1 MTRVSVLRQLLP
13 TGGAAASAGASRRA
27 QKHARSAAWA
37 FAGASP
43 AAFVRQA
50 TFCALLTFAGAA
62 GAQAPGAPA
71 AAQVAPAPSQPA
83 QLDDFAAYVDS
94 ARKTFN
100 VPGIAVAIVK
110 DGKVVMEQGFGIR
123 EISKPDKV
131 DANTLFAIASNT
143 KAFTA
148 ASLQQLAEQG
158 KLKMDDRVID
168 HLPWFRMSD
177 PYVTHEMRIRDL
189 LAHRSGLSLGAGDLL
204 YWPPSSYTTKEVVE
218 RLRDVPL
225 KNGFRSGYAYDN
237 ILFAVATLVIEQAS
251 GQTYADYVRQHI
263 FKPVGMDESVIDKTY
278 LKPGMDVAVGHAR
291 SNFKDLVTVPPMA
304 WLNDPGA
311 GGIYASVH
319 DLAKWMNVQLAGG
332 ALSGDGADAS
342 APRLFSKD
350 SQNQMWSMLTPISIG
365 KPPIPELA
373 PLIPHFYGYG
383 EGWFLSDYRN
393 QRLVWH
399 TGGWPGMVSRVTL
412 VPELHLG
419 VVVLTNQESGAA
431 FNAVTYRVL
440 DAYLNGAQGA
450 AAAGSTTLTDWVA
463 VYDKAVKKAGSKADD
478 SQAAHEKNRAKGSRP
493 SLALA
498 SYAGTYRDPWYGDV
512 VISQEGGKL
521 RLRFSKTAQLI
532 GTMTPWQHDTFTV
545 RWDDRA
551 LNADAFVSFSLDM
564 DGHIREVRMQ
574 PISPLTDFSFDFQDL
589 RLTPVAQPVADTADD
604 DE

>member
-1 MTRVSVLRQLLP
+1 MSQRFLPLRV
-13 TGGAAASAGASRRA
+13 AGC
-27 QKHARSAAWA
+27 
-37 FAGASP
+37 
-43 AAFVRQA
+43 
-50 TFCALLTFAGAA
+50 CALFVFATSA
-62 GAQAPGAPA
+62 GAQAPA
-71 AAQVAPAPSQPA
+71 AKSLPPPVSTHDLVQPLLPA
-83 QLDDFAAYVDS
+83 QLQDFAAYVDS
-94 ARKTFN
+94 ARKTFD

-110 DGKVVMEQGFGIR
+110 DGKVVMEQGFGLR
-123 EISKPDKV
+123 EIGKPDKV
-131 DANTLFAIASNT
+131 DAHTLFAIASNT

-204 YWPPSSYTTKEVVE
+204 YWPPTSYTTKEVVE
-218 RLRDVPL
+218 RLRHVPI

-251 GQTYADYVRQHI
+251 GQSYADYVREHI
-263 FKPVGMDESVIDKTY
+263 FQPVGMDESLIDKTY
-278 LKPGMDVAVGHAR
+278 LKPGMDVAIGHAKAD
-291 SNFKDLVTVPPMA
+291 FKDLEPVPPMA

-332 ALSGDGADAS
+332 VLPTKGADGKPA
-342 APRLFSKD
+342 RLFSAD
-350 SQNQMWSMLTPISIG
+350 SQQQMWSMLTPITITQ
-365 KPPIPELA
+365 PPIPELA
-373 PLIPHFYGYG
+373 PLVPHFYGYG
-383 EGWFLSDYRN
+383 ESWFLSDYRG

-440 DAYLNGAQGA
+440 DAYLNPDKK
-450 AAAGSTTLTDWVA
+450 TDWVA
-463 VYDKAVKKAGSKADD
+463 AYDKAVKLGEAKADD
-478 SQAAHEKNRAKGSRP
+478 SLAKHAAARDKNSKP
-493 SLALA
+493 SLPLA
-498 SYAGTYRDPWYGDV
+498 QYAGTYRDPWYGDV
-512 VISQEGGKL
+512 VISHENGKL

-532 GTMTPWQHDTFTV
+532 GTMMPWQHDSFTV

-551 LNADAFVSFSLDM
+551 LNADAFVDFTLDM
-564 DGHIREVRMQ
+564 DGHIRGMRMQ

-589 RLTPVAQPVADTADD
+589 RLVPVAAGKPDPSED
-604 DE
+604 

>member
-1 MTRVSVLRQLLP
+1 MTKRSSLCFALAGRTAGAAALLVF
-13 TGGAAASAGASRRA
+13 AASAGAQAPSASNRTPPA
-27 QKHARSAAWA
+27 ISAATP
-37 FAGASP
+37 SP
-43 AAFVRQA
+43 A
-50 TFCALLTFAGAA
+50 L
-62 GAQAPGAPA
+62 
-71 AAQVAPAPSQPA
+71 PA
-83 QLDDFAAYVDS
+83 QLDDFGAYVDS
-94 ARKTFN
+94 ARKTFD

-110 DGKVVMEQGFGIR
+110 DGKVVMEQGFGLR
-123 EISKPDKV
+123 EIGKPDKV
-131 DANTLFAIASNT
+131 DAHTLFAIASNT

-148 ASLQQLAEQG
+148 AALQQLAEQG

-204 YWPPSSYTTKEVVE
+204 YWPPTSYTTREVVE
-218 RLRDVPL
+218 HLRYVPI

-237 ILFAVATLVIEQAS
+237 ILFSVATLVIEQAS
-251 GQTYADYVRQHI
+251 GQSYADYVRTHLFQ
-263 FKPVGMDESVIDKTY
+263 PVGMDESLIDKTY
-278 LKPGMDVAVGHAR
+278 LKPGMDVATGHAKA
-291 SNFKDLVTVPPMA
+291 NFKNLEPVPPMA

-332 ALSGDGADAS
+332 VLPGPEKAGKPAH
-342 APRLFSKD
+342 LFSED
-350 SQNQMWSMLTPISIG
+350 SQQQMWSMLTPITIH

-373 PLIPHFYGYG
+373 PLTPHFYGYG
-383 EGWFLSDYRN
+383 ESWFLSDYRN

-431 FNAVTYRVL
+431 FNAVTYRAL
-440 DAYLNGAQGA
+440 DAYLNPTQK
-450 AAAGSTTLTDWVA
+450 TDWVA
-463 VYDKAVKKAGSKADD
+463 VYDKAVKQAESKADN
-478 SQAAHEKNRAKGSRP
+478 SFATHEKARDKNSKP

-498 SYAGTYRDPWYGDV
+498 QYAGTYRDPWYGDV
-512 VISQEGGKL
+512 IISSEGGKL

-532 GTMTPWQHDTFTV
+532 GTLSPWQHDTFTV

-551 LNADAFVSFSLDM
+551 LNADAFITFSLDM
-564 DGHIREVRMQ
+564 DGHIREARME

-589 RLTPVAQPVADTADD
+589 RLVPVKTDTTEST